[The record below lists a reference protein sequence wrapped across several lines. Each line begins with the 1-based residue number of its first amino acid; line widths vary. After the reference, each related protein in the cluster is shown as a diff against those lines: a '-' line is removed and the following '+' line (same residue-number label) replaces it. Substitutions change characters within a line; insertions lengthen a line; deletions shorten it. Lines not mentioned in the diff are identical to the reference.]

1 MSTVDNVFLNVDE
14 PPAVVAGWLTD
25 LLGFEQVAG
34 QAVGEEVGLRGRA
47 KADDGWLGVVVQRNG
62 HVSPEPEADEVQA
75 IDACGIEIGIRYK
88 PETVLH
94 REARLIFDT
103 LVEARPE
110 VPMLLTENL
119 EILVAAHLPGV
130 GTQYFDSGTTL
141 DAPDLDT
148 WRPWVRT

>member
-1 MSTVDNVFLNVDE
+1 M
-14 PPAVVAGWLTD
+14 TD

-34 QAVGEEVGLRGRA
+34 EADGEEVGLRGRVS
-47 KADDGWLGVVVQRNG
+47 ADDGGLGVVVQRNG

-75 IDACGIEIGIRYK
+75 IDAYGIDIGIRHR
-88 PETVLH
+88 PEAVLH
-94 REARLIFDT
+94 REARLIFDK

-119 EILVAAHLPGV
+119 EFLVAAHLPGA
-130 GTQYFDSGTTL
+130 GTHYFDSGTTL